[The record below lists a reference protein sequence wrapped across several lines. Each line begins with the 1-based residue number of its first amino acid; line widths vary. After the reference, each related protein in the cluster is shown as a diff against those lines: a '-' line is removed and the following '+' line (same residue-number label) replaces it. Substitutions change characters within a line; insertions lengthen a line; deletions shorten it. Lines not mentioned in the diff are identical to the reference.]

1 MASSN
6 TNRKKT
12 TGNDRRNIWLLVL
25 TTILMVASIWAFM
38 PPQEKI
44 NQGLDIQGGLS
55 VVLTA
60 SKTDGGAIS
69 DEDMETSRQIIESR
83 VNALGA
89 SEAVV
94 QVQGTNQILVQI
106 PGLSDTQ
113 TALDTIG
120 KTGKLEFARLDSF
133 TDENTVNDIKS
144 GNYGKEGT
152 VTDAFGNTFSTGKE
166 EHLKVEDGT
175 YTPIVTGDNI
185 ERVTVDRASE
195 GSPYYAVNIKLDAEG
210 TQAFADAS
218 RALVADHGQ
227 IVIILDNEVQS
238 APAVQ
243 SEIPNGEVQ
252 ITGNYT
258 NEEAHSLQTVLD
270 SGSLPVSFEYSQS
283 QVVGPTLGQDALRS
297 GVLVALL
304 GILLVMI
311 YLLFFYKGLGTI
323 TAGAV
328 IVFAVLYLGILAG
341 LSAFGLFSLTLSGIA
356 GIVLTIGMAA
366 DSSVLTVERFR
377 EEVRMGR
384 SVRAASITGVRHA
397 IQTSIDADLVS
408 LVSALCLFFL
418 ASASVKGFGLT
429 LSLGILCDIAM
440 MLLFKAPLIRLL
452 APRAI
457 AKHPGFWNVKDG
469 QIAAEKFAAL
479 GAIEGVTAGEAE
491 IGEALDSEETDRVV
505 RSRAGESGMAVAEA
519 VHKLKGRFIKHDI
532 DFVGKRKIFLI
543 ISAVLLVASFGVIG
557 LKGMTFGIEFVGGT
571 SVSFHDTGDVTI
583 DDMRSAFSNA
593 GAPDATIQ
601 TATSD
606 GQEGFLARMT
616 ITDAQEASTV
626 ANKVASEL
634 GLSTDN
640 FEVTTIGPDWG
651 ASVIQQSLIAF
662 LVSLV
667 LIIIYIAIRFEF
679 KMGVTAVVV
688 LLHDLIIV
696 VGIYALVGREFTPN
710 AVAALL
716 TIIGYSLYDTVV
728 VFHRIND
735 NAKDLNIKCSFY
747 TMANHSLNQVF
758 IRSIN
763 TTLTSLIPVVGML
776 LFGGETLKDFA
787 FAMTIGLII
796 GCYSSI
802 AVGTPLYSIWKT
814 REPKYAKLEQK
825 YGPKIGT
832 FEFERSGAVI
842 AGNIGKSK
850 AARIKT
856 ARVQAANAEAALA
869 QSGASSTVDAS
880 GGGEGAPVAD
890 AIDADVEVT
899 VSGSESNAIGPDGKP
914 VYQQVVHNPKKRKKK
929 RK

>member
-1 MASSN
+1 MATLGSD
-6 TNRKKT
+6 TKKKPI
-12 TGNDRRNIWLLVL
+12 GDDRRNVWLLII
-25 TTILMVASIWAFM
+25 TTLLIIVSIILFM

-60 SKTDGGAIS
+60 TSTDGDAIT
-69 DEDMETSRQIIESR
+69 EEEMETSRAIVESR

-94 QVQGTNQILVQI
+94 QVQGNNQILVQI

-113 TALDTIG
+113 TALGIIG

-133 TDENTVNDIKS
+133 TDQEVVNAIES
-144 GNYGKEGT
+144 GNYGNEAT
-152 VTDAFGNTFSTGKE
+152 VTDDFGNVFPTGETK
-166 EHLKVEDGT
+166 HLKVEDGT

-185 ERVTVDRASE
+185 NRVTVDRPSE
-195 GSPYYAVNIKLDAEG
+195 TSIYYAVDIDLDAEG
-210 TQAFADAS
+210 TKAFADAS
-218 RALVADHGQ
+218 RDLVADHGK

-243 SEIPNGEVQ
+243 SEIPNGQVQ
-252 ITGNYT
+252 ITGNYDLT
-258 NEEAHSLQTVLD
+258 EAQALKTVLE
-270 SGSLPVSFEYSQS
+270 SGSLPVSFQYSQS
-283 QVVGPTLGQDALRS
+283 QVIGPTLGQDALRS
-297 GVLVALL
+297 GVIVALL

-311 YLLFFYKGLGTI
+311 YLMLFYKGLGTI

-328 IVFAVLYLGILAG
+328 IVFAILYLGILAG
-341 LSAFGLFSLTLSGIA
+341 LSAFGLFSLSMAGIA

-377 EEVRMGR
+377 EEIRMGR
-384 SVRAASITGVRHA
+384 SIRAASITGVRHA

-429 LSLGILCDIAM
+429 LALGIFCDIIM
-440 MLLFKAPLIRLL
+440 MLLFKAPLVRLL

-457 AKHPGFWNVKDG
+457 EKHPGFWNVKDG
-469 QIAAEKFAAL
+469 LVASEKYAAL
-479 GAIEGVTAGEAE
+479 SAVLNVSAGEAE
-491 IGEALDSEETDRVV
+491 TGEAMDSAHVLREAEQRGGD
-505 RSRAGESGMAVAEA
+505 AGKKVAEA
-519 VHKLKGRFIKHDI
+519 VHALKGRFIKHDI
-532 DFVGKRKIFLI
+532 NFVGHRKVLLI
-543 ISAVLLVASFGVIG
+543 ISACLVVGSIAVVG

-571 SVSFHDTGDVTI
+571 SITFHETGDATI
-583 DDMRSAFSNA
+583 DDMRAAFAEA
-593 GAPDATIQ
+593 GQPEATIQ
-601 TATSD
+601 TTSTNGED
-606 GQEGFLARMT
+606 GFLIRMT
-616 ITDAQEASTV
+616 VTDAQEATAV
-626 ANKVASEL
+626 ANQVADQL
-634 GLSTDN
+634 GFTSTN

-651 ASVIQQSLIAF
+651 SSVINQSLIAF

-667 LIIIYIAIRFEF
+667 LIIIYIGIRFEF
-679 KMGVTAVVV
+679 KMGVSAVIV

-696 VGIYALVGREFTPN
+696 VGVYALFGREFTPN

-735 NAKDLNIKCSFY
+735 NAKDMSVKCSFY

-763 TTLTSLIPVVGML
+763 TTVTSLIPVLFML
-776 LFGGETLKDFA
+776 FFGGETLKDFA
-787 FAMTIGLII
+787 FAMVIGLVI

-802 AVGTPLYSIWKT
+802 AVGTPIFSIWKT
-814 REPKYAKLEQK
+814 REDKYAKLEK
-825 YGPKIGT
+825 KFGPVIGN
-832 FEFERSGAVI
+832 FDFQRSGATV
-842 AGNIGKSK
+842 AGSLGQSK

-856 ARVQAANAEAALA
+856 AKVQAANAEAVLA
-869 QSGASSTVDAS
+869 ANAVAVADDAVDVDVDAASSVAS
-880 GGGEGAPVAD
+880 G
-890 AIDADVEVT
+890 
-899 VSGSESNAIGPDGKP
+899 SSNAIGEDGKP
-914 VYQQVVHNPKKRKKK
+914 IYQQPVRNPKKSKRKKK
-929 RK
+929 R

>member
-1 MASSN
+1 MASPS
-6 TNRKKT
+6 TDRKKT
-12 TGNDRRNIWLLVL
+12 PMNKDRRNIWLLVI
-25 TTILMVASIWAFM
+25 TTLLVIGSFVMFM

-60 SKTDGGAIS
+60 TSTDGDAIT
-69 DEDMETSRQIIESR
+69 DEDMEMSRAIIESR

-94 QVQGTNQILVQI
+94 QVQGNDQILVQI

-133 TDENTVNDIKS
+133 TDEEVVNKIKT
-144 GNYGKEGT
+144 GQYGDEAR
-152 VTDAFGNTFSTGKE
+152 VTDQFGNSFPTGKT

-175 YTPIVTGDNI
+175 YTPIVTGENI
-185 ERVTVDRASE
+185 DRVTVGRASE
-195 GSPYYAVNIKLDAEG
+195 TAVDYAVDIVLDSPGA
-210 TQAFADAS
+210 QAFAQAS
-218 RALVADHGQ
+218 RDLVADHGQ
-227 IVIILDNEVQS
+227 IVIVLDNEVQS

-243 SEIPNGEVQ
+243 SEIPNGQVQ

-258 NEEAHSLQTVLD
+258 LTEAQALQTVLE

-297 GVLVALL
+297 GVIVALL

-311 YLLFFYKGLGTI
+311 YLLIFYKGLGTI

-328 IVFAVLYLGILAG
+328 VVFAIFYLGILAT
-341 LSAFGLFSLTLSGIA
+341 LSRFGMFSLTLSGVA

-377 EEVRMGR
+377 EEIRMGR
-384 SVRAASITGVRHA
+384 SVRAASISGVRHA

-408 LVSALCLFFL
+408 LVSALSLFFL

-429 LSLGILCDIAM
+429 LALGIMCDIVM
-440 MLLFKAPLIRLL
+440 MLLFKAPLVRLL
-452 APRAI
+452 APHAI

-469 QIAAEKFAAL
+469 QVAAEKFAAL

-491 IGEALDSEETDRVV
+491 IGEALDRTMTDK
-505 RSRAGESGMAVAEA
+505 VAEERGGA
-519 VHKLKGRFIKHDI
+519 EGLKVAETVHNLKGRFIKHDI
-532 DFVGKRKIFLI
+532 NFVGHRKVLLI
-543 ISAVLLVASFGVIG
+543 ISACLIVASVAVVGI
-557 LKGMTFGIEFVGGT
+557 KGMTFGIEFVGGT
-571 SVSFHDTGDVTI
+571 SISFHDTGEVTL
-583 DDMRSAFSNA
+583 DEMRDAFAAA
-593 GAPDATIQ
+593 GQGEATIQ
-601 TATSD
+601 TTVSD
-606 GQEGFLARMT
+606 GQEGFLVRMT
-616 ITDAQEASTV
+616 TTDAQEAASI
-626 ANKVASEL
+626 ANQVGSGFGLTSE
-634 GLSTDN
+634 N

-651 ASVIQQSLIAF
+651 SSVINQSLIAF

-696 VGIYALVGREFTPN
+696 VGVYALVGREFTPN

-728 VFHRIND
+728 VFHRISD
-735 NAKDLNIKCSFY
+735 NMKDLTIKTSFY

-763 TTLTSLIPVVGML
+763 TTVTSLIPVLFML

-787 FAMTIGLII
+787 FAMTIGLVI

-802 AVGTPLYSIWKT
+802 AVGTPLFAIWKT
-814 REPKYAKLEQK
+814 HEQKYAKLEKK
-825 YGPKIGT
+825 YGPTIGR
-832 FEFERSGAVI
+832 FEFERAGASV
-842 AGNIGKSK
+842 AGNIGASK
-850 AARIKT
+850 AARLKT
-856 ARVQAANAEAALA
+856 ARIQAANAEAAMA
-869 QSGASSTVDAS
+869 TGSAS
-880 GGGEGAPVAD
+880 VAD
-890 AIDADVEVT
+890 AVLSEDGPIDAAQPT
-899 VSGSESNAIGPDGKP
+899 SHGSNEIGADGKP
-914 VYQQVVHNPKKRKKK
+914 IYQQPVRNPNKSKRKKK
-929 RK
+929 KK

>member
-1 MASSN
+1 MATQGSEK
-6 TNRKKT
+6 KKT
-12 TGNDRRNIWLLVL
+12 PMGSDRRNIWLLVV
-25 TTILMVASIWAFM
+25 TTLLIIGSIILFM

-60 SKTDGGAIS
+60 NSTDGDAITE
-69 DEDMETSRQIIESR
+69 EDMETSRAIVESR

-94 QVQGTNQILVQI
+94 QTQGTNQILVQI

-113 TALDTIG
+113 TALDIIG

-133 TDENTVNDIKS
+133 TDQEVVTAIQT
-144 GNYGKEGT
+144 GNYGNEST
-152 VTDAFGNTFSTGKE
+152 VTDDFGNVFPTGETK
-166 EHLKVEDGT
+166 HLTVEDGT

-185 ERVTVDRASE
+185 ERVTIGRPSDTSI
-195 GSPYYAVNIKLDAEG
+195 YYAVDIDLDSQG
-210 TQAFADAS
+210 TQAFAEAS
-218 RALVADHGQ
+218 RDLVTDHGQ

-243 SEIPNGEVQ
+243 SEIPNGQVQ
-252 ITGNYT
+252 ITGNYDL
-258 NEEAHSLQTVLD
+258 EGAQGLKTVLE

-297 GVLVALL
+297 GVIVALL

-328 IVFAVLYLGILAG
+328 IVFAILYLGILAG
-341 LSAFGLFSLTLSGIA
+341 LSAFGLFSLSLAGVA

-377 EEVRMGR
+377 EEIRMGK
-384 SVRAASITGVRHA
+384 SIRAASISGVRHA

-429 LSLGILCDIAM
+429 LSLGILCDIIM
-440 MLLFKAPLIRLL
+440 MLLFKAPLVRLL
-452 APRAI
+452 APRSI
-457 AKHPGFWNVKDG
+457 TKHPGFWNVKDG
-469 QIAAEKFAAL
+469 QVAAEKFAAL
-479 GAIEGVTAGEAE
+479 GAVEGVTAGEAE
-491 IGEALDSEETDRVV
+491 LGEALDRTITDEVAKARGG
-505 RSRAGESGMAVAEA
+505 ADGLKVAEA
-519 VHKLKGRFIKHDI
+519 VHNLKGRFIKHDI
-532 DFVGKRKIFLI
+532 NFVGHRKVLLI
-543 ISAVLLVASFGVIG
+543 ISACLVVLSLAVVGI
-557 LKGMTFGIEFVGGT
+557 KGMTFGIEFVGGT
-571 SVSFHDTGDVTI
+571 SITFHDTGDVTI
-583 DDMRSAFSNA
+583 DDMRSAFADA
-593 GAPDATIQ
+593 GQGEATIQ
-601 TATSD
+601 TTTSD
-606 GQEGFLARMT
+606 GEEGFLVRMT
-616 ITDAQEASTV
+616 ITDAQEAAAVANTV
-626 ANKVASEL
+626 AQQFD
-634 GLSTDN
+634 LSTEN

-667 LIIIYIAIRFEF
+667 LIIIYIGIRFEF
-679 KMGVTAVVV
+679 KMGFTAVVV

-735 NAKDLNIKCSFY
+735 NAQDFGAKCSFY
-747 TMANHSLNQVF
+747 TIANHSLNQVF

-763 TTLTSLIPVVGML
+763 TTVTSLIPVLFML

-787 FAMTIGLII
+787 FAMTIGLVI

-802 AVGTPLYSIWKT
+802 AVGTPLFAMWKT
-814 REPKYAKLEQK
+814 REDKYAKLEKK
-825 YGPKIGT
+825 YGRSIGY
-832 FEFERSGAVI
+832 FEFERAGASI
-842 AGNIGKSK
+842 AGNLGNSK
-850 AARIKT
+850 AARRKT
-856 ARVQAANAEAALA
+856 AQVKAANAQAAIEANVLEASSDAEDLVVIIEDA
-869 QSGASSTVDAS
+869 PEGASH
-880 GGGEGAPVAD
+880 G
-890 AIDADVEVT
+890 
-899 VSGSESNAIGPDGKP
+899 SNALGEDGKP
-914 VYQQVVHNPKKRKKK
+914 LYQQTPHNPKKGKK
-929 RK
+929 RKK